1 MHRRNVLL
9 PEPDGPIMHITSLG
23 DTSRSM
29 RRSTSRRPK
38 LLCTAYALT
47 IGTAPMSV
55 RPGQRNRGLDR
66 RRDVTGEED
75 LLEPLPWRW
84 WQLTLG
90 APCVVPL
97 QVVLP
102 DGQDRCHG
110 EVPDAGHD
118 RQLYDGEIG
127 AGDLLRSREQLR
139 NRGHERQQ

>member
-9 PEPDGPIMHITSLG
+9 PEPDGPTMHITSLG

-29 RRSTSRRPK
+29 PRSRSRRPK
-38 LLCTAYALT
+38 LSCTASALT
-47 IGTAPMSV
+47 IGTPLISV

-66 RRDVTGEED
+66 RLDVTGEED

-84 WQLTLG
+84 WQLTQG
-90 APCVVPL
+90 ASCVVPL
-97 QVVLP
+97 EVVLP

-127 AGDLLRSREQLR
+127 AGDLLGSREQLR
-139 NRGHERQQ
+139 HCGHERQR